1 MFVAEAGSGKVKAV
15 NFSCTARCR
24 IHQRLCR
31 CPAVSQQVTH
41 RSKVLVLVLGL
52 NFVAGGN
59 QEFTKTAEC
68 LLW

>member
-1 MFVAEAGSGKVKAV
+1 MFVAEARSGKVKAL

-31 CPAVSQQVTH
+31 GPAVSQQVSH
-41 RSKVLVLVLGL
+41 GSKVLVLVLGL
-52 NFVAGGN
+52 NFVADGN
-59 QEFTKTAEC
+59 QQFAKTAEC